1 MYYVEFDTVIGNQ
14 VTIFFTDKV
23 TVQQTKE
30 RTGTGG
36 YDDVVFVLDG
46 LHNNGG
52 WKVKGTYQEV
62 VNKVKFA
69 IGMGVR

>member
-1 MYYVEFDTVIGNQ
+1 MYYVEFDTVSGNQ

-23 TVQQTKE
+23 TVQKYRDKDGIDE
-30 RTGTGG
+30 
-36 YDDVVFVLDG
+36 VCVMDG

-69 IGMGVR
+69 IGKLGSQ